1 MVKIDDE
8 KYLEIINKEVMRHL
22 EDTETSKLAHFF
34 AAARY
39 ESIHKFWI
47 GLPTTIAAL
56 LLSWLVAQK
65 DLPTDEYQIM
75 FTIKIFLSL
84 IVAVSSGISTFLN
97 FNELASQ
104 HRKAALKYQDIWRKC
119 KNWNTDFPD
128 DTELDEAK
136 SIIQAYRSEMTA
148 INQESPQIPK
158 WAWKSVDKQ
167 IAEGS
172 TSYEN
177 EN

>member
-1 MVKIDDE
+1 MVKITDE
-8 KYLEIINKEVMRHL
+8 KYLEIIEDEVERHL
-22 EDTETSKLAHFF
+22 EDSETSKLSHFY

-39 ESIHKFWI
+39 EKIHKFWI

-65 DLPTDEYQIM
+65 DLSSDGYQIV
-75 FTIKIFLSL
+75 FAIKIFLSL
-84 IVAVSSGISTFLN
+84 VVAVSSGISTFLN
-97 FNELASQ
+97 FNGLASK
-104 HRKAALKYQDIWRKC
+104 HRTAALKYQDIWRKC
-119 KNWNTDFPD
+119 KNWRTDFPD
-128 DTELDEAK
+128 DTMLDNAK
-136 SIIQAYRSEMTA
+136 SVIQIYRKEMTT

-167 IAEGS
+167 IKEGS